1 MKNKI
6 HLIVI
11 NYNYN
16 RFLVEN
22 KKQILNAKKYCE
34 GFVIVDDQSTQPID
48 ELMKIYGQDV
58 IVTKHKKS
66 KHNSH
71 NQINAI
77 YSGINHFKN
86 INDDDLVWIMDADDI
101 PLINKNIFSKTE
113 TSSIDFFMFS
123 RKEENKKIT
132 PYVKHPLWVKQTTTS
147 SIIVRKHIFTKHERV
162 LKSKSFPSVWYNIRI
177 SIISQLQPEKK
188 KIFENILCERV
199 FHKNNDSK
207 RYVNKKNLI
216 FYKVIKAS
224 LLSLSLKLRSVLTNT
239 T

>member
-16 RFLVEN
+16 TFLVEN
-22 KKQILNAKKYCE
+22 KKQILNAKKHCR
-34 GFVIVDDQSTQPID
+34 GFVIVDDQSTQSID
-48 ELMKIYGQDV
+48 ELIKIYGQDV

-86 INDDDLVWIMDADDI
+86 LKSDDLVWIMDADDI

-147 SIIVRKHIFTKHERV
+147 SIIVRKHIFINFKRV
-162 LKSKSFPSVWYNIRI
+162 FKNKFFPTVWYDIRL
-177 SIISQLQPEKK
+177 SIISQLKPEKR

-199 FHKNNDSK
+199 LHKNNDSK
-207 RYVNKKNLI
+207 RYINSKLLI
-216 FYKVIKAS
+216 YIRIIKAMSMS
-224 LLSLSLKLRSVLTNT
+224 LILKLFWTFKIS
-239 T
+239 

>member
-1 MKNKI
+1 MNNKI

-22 KKQILNAKKYCE
+22 KEQILNAKKYCE

-77 YSGINHFKN
+77 YSGINYFKN
-86 INDDDLVWIMDADDI
+86 IKSDDLVWIMDADDI
-101 PLINKNIFSKTE
+101 PLMNKNIFSKTE

-123 RKEENKKIT
+123 RKEEKKKIT

-147 SIIVRKHIFTKHERV
+147 SIIVRKHIFTNFKRFF
-162 LKSKSFPSVWYNIRI
+162 KNKFFPTVWYDIRI
-177 SIISQLQPEKK
+177 SMISQLKPEKR

-199 FHKNNDSK
+199 LHQNNDSK
-207 RYVNKKNLI
+207 SYINSKLLI
-216 FYKVIKAS
+216 YSRIIKAMSMS
-224 LLSLSLKLRSVLTNT
+224 LILKLFWTFKIS
-239 T
+239 